1 MTRNS
6 MIVYKGIMKQLLVAT
21 TNPGKFKELKH
32 WLSDIP
38 VKILSLSDFPE
49 LLPVPETGKTLE
61 ENAKIKAKGYYAR
74 AKIPTV
80 ADDAGL
86 EIDVLNG
93 EPGVKTRRWIHPH
106 TSAGLGAGGEREAT
120 DEELVAYALKRLQG
134 VPDEKRTARLR
145 TVVAFYDGTTMHTA
159 TAATEG
165 RIVREAA
172 KEIEPGYPFRSLLF
186 LPAFGKLYKDLTPA
200 EHATTNHRIV
210 ALKKL
215 IPSIQKALA
224 GTA

>member
-1 MTRNS
+1 MN
-6 MIVYKGIMKQLLVAT
+6 KLLIAT
-21 TNPGKFKELKH
+21 TNPGKFKELRH

-38 VKILSLSDFPE
+38 VTILSLSDFSE

-74 AKIPTV
+74 TKIPTL

-86 EIDVLNG
+86 EIDALGG
-93 EPGVKTRRWIHPH
+93 EPGVKTRRWID
-106 TSAGLGAGGEREAT
+106 GERDAT
-120 DEELVAYALKRLQG
+120 DKELVEYALKRLEG

-145 TVVAFYDGTTMHTA
+145 TVIAFYDGTKIYTA

-165 RIVREAA
+165 RIVSEAA

-186 LPAFGKLYKDLTPA
+186 LPQFGKLYKDLTPE
-200 EHATTNHRIV
+200 EHAKANHRFEALTKLKPIIRKRLGGV
-210 ALKKL
+210 A
-215 IPSIQKALA
+215 
-224 GTA
+224 